1 MNWQCRK
8 MVTYINSHSKWGSL
22 VKHREE
28 KEETLDPNTQDV
40 ATGKDKKMTKKQLS
54 TFNYSRF
61 KKEGWTHP
69 TKEVIQVCQEKRK
82 HVETS
87 STSNKKIRNK

>member
-1 MNWQCRK
+1 
-8 MVTYINSHSKWGSL
+8 MVTCINSNSKWGSL